1 MRTGSNRFHQ
11 MAVSLALLSLP
22 GLILAGCGG
31 GDDSGSGSGS
41 GDGSKE
47 VKLMLLTKDA
57 TNPFWLAM
65 QKGAQAQVAKEQNVK
80 LTLASGKADG
90 DEQSQVDQI
99 EQSIA
104 RGDDGILIA
113 NNGPGVNPAI
123 KKARDA
129 GMTVIALDSPTTP
142 PDVVQ
147 ATLAT
152 DNFQA
157 GQEIG
162 KWMAAK
168 LAGQKAVIAMLP
180 AFNDKI
186 IAVDVQRYEGFLDG
200 MGIDLATKDKK
211 GDEAQTGK
219 YKGGK
224 GGDYEIVCSEASQAT
239 VDGGKTA
246 LERCLSK
253 NANINAVYT
262 INEPDAAGASQA
274 VKAAGNKGMI
284 VSVDGGCQGVQDVK
298 DGNFGATSQQYPVK
312 MAEDGVKAIV
322 SVVRGGE
329 LPKPSAGQDFVNT
342 GVKLVTDK
350 PVDGLDSIDTTEGA
364 NLCWGT
370 KS

>member
-1 MRTGSNRFHQ
+1 MRTGSNRLHKV
-11 MAVSLALLSLP
+11 AISIALFSLP

-31 GDDSGSGSGS
+31 GDDSGSGSG
-41 GDGSKE
+41 DGSKE
-47 VKLMLLTKDA
+47 VKVMLLTKDA

-65 QKGAQAQVAKEQNVK
+65 QKGAQAQVAKAQNVK

-90 DEQSQVDQI
+90 DEQSQFDQI

-129 GMTVIALDSPTTP
+129 GLTVIALDSPTTP
-142 PDVVQ
+142 ADVVE

-162 KWMAAK
+162 KWMAAQ
-168 LAGQKAVIAMLP
+168 LNGEKAVIAMLP
-180 AFNDKI
+180 AFNDKVV
-186 IAVDVQRYEGFLDG
+186 AVDVQRYEGFLDG

-211 GDEAQTGK
+211 GDEAATGQ

-224 GGDYEIVCSEASQAT
+224 GGAYEIVCSEASQAT

-246 LERCLSK
+246 MERCLTK
-253 NANINAVYT
+253 NGNINAVYT
-262 INEPDAAGASQA
+262 INEPDGAGASQA
-274 VKAAGNKGMI
+274 IKAAGSKAVI

-298 DGNFGATSQQYPVK
+298 DGNLGATSQQYPVK
-312 MAEDGVKAIV
+312 IAEEGVKAIV

-329 LPKPSAGQDFVNT
+329 LPKPTDGKDFVNT

-350 PVDGLDSIDTTEGA
+350 PVAGIDSIDTTEGA
-364 NLCWGT
+364 SLCWGT